1 MAAKHP
7 KRSTSF
13 LPLEIIETILLNLPV
28 ESLLRFKTVSKSWN
42 TMISDPAFVENQLHR
57 SKTSSSRNLLLG
69 ELGFS
74 HYNSEDYSLVK
85 IDKDRKLQTLQL
97 SEYPPG
103 SNVVLSYC
111 DGVLLL
117 TNDRQTCMDFV
128 LWNPSTG
135 THATFQFPYEVNPRS
150 QKIYGLCHDP
160 RTGGFKVVVVVC
172 LKYYTVYSCKNNSW
186 TRKKEFGDTSFLV
199 VYDPHIFVDGV
210 FYLLLM
216 DPGIYLIT
224 YFDPV
229 DDEFKILR
237 KPEIVV
243 DHLWIYMAD
252 LKGRLCV
259 YCNANDGRGNAIR
272 IWIKGEGVGNNYWE
286 ELITIENVPTY
297 IWFFKPLCF
306 VENKILIQLYS
317 SRLVLYN
324 PSEKTFEK
332 FDIERSSVYC
342 EYFPY
347 LDSLID
353 PGAFFPAQEKE
364 EVVIEKLISC
374 S

>member
-317 SRLVLYN
+317 RRLVLYN

-332 FDIERSSVYC
+332 FDIERYTIC
-342 EYFPY
+342 QYFPY

-353 PGAFFPAQEKE
+353 PGSFFPAQEKE